1 MFSFSSFNPCR
12 APVTPGSAFL
22 LGAFAPGNLT
32 VQGSLDC
39 RIGAVRMQTGGRLG
53 ALGGGRRAAPGTWL
67 CVRPWPGTLR
77 VCSPQ
82 PLVPSWVGSARL
94 REEGPACVL
103 RCALRGM
110 EMGSRPP
117 PTAGERASRPSL
129 GRLRLRGLFG
139 SHLWDLFPFLIEGV
153 TAAIL
158 RSDYFEDPNHI

>member
-1 MFSFSSFNPCR
+1 M
-12 APVTPGSAFL
+12 
-22 LGAFAPGNLT
+22 GAFAPGNLT
-32 VQGSLDC
+32 AQGSLDC

-53 ALGGGRRAAPGTWL
+53 ALGPGRRAAG
-67 CVRPWPGTLR
+67 G
-77 VCSPQ
+77 
-82 PLVPSWVGSARL
+82 ARHL
-94 REEGPACVL
+94 
-103 RCALRGM
+103 ALRPAMAACLFSAAACSLVGGIR
-110 EMGSRPP
+110 EVTGGGAGLRAALRPEGHGDGEPAP

>member
-1 MFSFSSFNPCR
+1 M
-12 APVTPGSAFL
+12 
-22 LGAFAPGNLT
+22 GAFAPGNLT
-32 VQGSLDC
+32 AHGSLDC

-53 ALGGGRRAAPGTWL
+53 ALGPGRRAAG
-67 CVRPWPGTLR
+67 G
-77 VCSPQ
+77 
-82 PLVPSWVGSARL
+82 ARHL
-94 REEGPACVL
+94 
-103 RCALRGM
+103 ALRPAMAWHAACLFSAAACSLVGGIR
-110 EMGSRPP
+110 EVTGGGAGLRAALRPEGHGDGEPAPP

>member
-1 MFSFSSFNPCR
+1 M
-12 APVTPGSAFL
+12 
-22 LGAFAPGNLT
+22 GAFAPGNLT
-32 VQGSLDC
+32 AQGSLDC

-117 PTAGERASRPSL
+117 PHRGGEGFPALSGQAAPSGAVWVSSL
-129 GRLRLRGLFG
+129 GFVPF
-139 SHLWDLFPFLIEGV
+139 SH
-153 TAAIL
+153 
-158 RSDYFEDPNHI
+158 

>member
-1 MFSFSSFNPCR
+1 M
-12 APVTPGSAFL
+12 
-22 LGAFAPGNLT
+22 GAFAPGNLT
-32 VQGSLDC
+32 AQGSLDC

-53 ALGGGRRAAPGTWL
+53 ALGPGRRAAG
-67 CVRPWPGTLR
+67 G
-77 VCSPQ
+77 
-82 PLVPSWVGSARL
+82 ARHL
-94 REEGPACVL
+94 
-103 RCALRGM
+103 ALRPAMAWHAACLFSAAACSLVGGIR
-110 EMGSRPP
+110 EVTGGGAGLRAALRPEGHGDGEPAPP

>member
-1 MFSFSSFNPCR
+1 M
-12 APVTPGSAFL
+12 
-22 LGAFAPGNLT
+22 GAFAPGNLT
-32 VQGSLDC
+32 AQGSLDC

-53 ALGGGRRAAPGTWL
+53 ALGPGRRAAG
-67 CVRPWPGTLR
+67 G
-77 VCSPQ
+77 
-82 PLVPSWVGSARL
+82 ARHL
-94 REEGPACVL
+94 
-103 RCALRGM
+103 ALRPAMAWHAACLFSAAACSLVGGIR
-110 EMGSRPP
+110 EVTGGGAGLRAALRPEGHGDGEPAP

>member
-1 MFSFSSFNPCR
+1 M
-12 APVTPGSAFL
+12 
-22 LGAFAPGNLT
+22 GAFAPGNLT
-32 VQGSLDC
+32 AQGSLDC

-53 ALGGGRRAAPGTWL
+53 ALGPGRQAAGGARHLALRPAMAWHAACLFSAAACSLVGGIREVTGGGAGLRAAL
-67 CVRPWPGTLR
+67 RP
-77 VCSPQ
+77 
-82 PLVPSWVGSARL
+82 
-94 REEGPACVL
+94 EGHGDGEPA
-103 RCALRGM
+103 
-110 EMGSRPP
+110 P